1 MIPLARP
8 PLDDELAEALERR
21 TDTLVRVCADVSRA
35 RKEWN
40 AARPERGRLRE
51 ILAGMA
57 PGVERCMYCGDSL
70 GTSIDHFEPLKEAPL
85 RTFDWLNHLLACSM
99 CNSNQKRDLFPR
111 AADGAALLIDPSRD
125 DPYDHL
131 RLVLNTGRYK
141 HRDERGKA
149 TIEVFGLNRGDLV
162 LGRQH
167 AVPRTEAM
175 VMARRA
181 ALDAGDDRRA
191 DRLVISLLRHPFIDV
206 LYAMVR
212 AAASPGAAMVMDPQ
226 VIPMLAD
233 PVFHGMMPGLR
244 RS

>member
-21 TDTLVRVCADVSRA
+21 TDTLVRVRADVSRA

-57 PGVERCMYCGDSL
+57 PGIERCMYCGDSL

-111 AADGAALLIDPSRD
+111 AADGTALLIDPSRD

-131 RLVLNTGRYK
+131 RLVLNTGRYRA
-141 HRDERGKA
+141 RDRRGEA

-162 LGRQH
+162 MGRQH

-181 ALDAGDDRRA
+181 ALDAGDHRRA
-191 DRLVISLLRHPFIDV
+191 ERLMNSLLHHPFIDV

-212 AAASPGAAMVMDPQ
+212 AAASPGAAKVMEPE
-226 VIPMLAD
+226 VVPLLAD
-233 PVFHGMMPGLR
+233 PVFQGMMPGSR